1 MDTFERMKKKD
12 RKKTVSWKCKQ
23 RKKEGKNR
31 VERILMLKINLT
43 DY

>member
-12 RKKTVSWKCKQ
+12 RNKNTVSWKCKL

-31 VERILMLKINLT
+31 VES
-43 DY
+43 